1 MSALAHVAALGGR
14 LRLLGTARSTWLLVP
29 ALVLLAVFFAVPVV
43 RLLALSFQDEAGGVL
58 TLHNFT
64 RMLSQDV
71 YTRVLLTTLR
81 ISAFTALL
89 SILFGYP
96 LAYWLAKMPA
106 RRRNLVL
113 LLVMLPFWTS
123 YLVKTFAWVIVL
135 GRNGVINQ
143 LLMGAGIPRLS
154 MLQTEFAV
162 LLGMVQGLLPIAV
175 LSMLPVM
182 LSIDRRLMQA
192 AETLGAHPAR
202 AFWLI
207 YFKLSLPG
215 VAAGGLMTFLT
226 ALGFF
231 IVPALM
237 GSPRETL
244 LAQLI
249 IVQVQQ
255 VLDWGFAGA
264 LSVFLLIATVVACV
278 AYDRMFGLSSLSG
291 EIERVATHGYLSRF
305 GSVLLSWIARTA
317 QKIDVLCHRLLPSA
331 ITSRLLGCH
340 SALVLFVLAAP
351 TLVVIPIAF
360 TNSSSLDFP
369 PKGFSTRWMEQYF
382 TSGIWL
388 EATLRSFGVAF
399 ATALAATVIGG
410 MAALA
415 LTRNKTR
422 FSGAL
427 FNAFL
432 APMIVPRIIL
442 ASGLMYLFGQIGL
455 IGTNLGLIIGHTVIA
470 LPFAIVTLIA
480 VLKGYDIRLDHA
492 AATLGATPFKTLR
505 KVTIPLL
512 KEGLIA
518 AFLFAFNTSFDE
530 LTIAL
535 FVTGGTTATLP
546 KQMWDEMFLQLSP
559 MIAAASVVVLVV
571 AVLLLTL
578 SEKLQTNR

>member
-1 MSALAHVAALGGR
+1 MNAPMSIAPP
-14 LRLLGTARSTWLLVP
+14 ARKSRRFTITRNHWLLIP
-29 ALVLLAVFFAVPVV
+29 AMALLAVFFIVPVG
-43 RLLALSFQDEAGGVL
+43 RLLALSFQDDASGLL
-58 TLHNFT
+58 TLHHFT
-64 RMLSQDV
+64 RMLTQDV

-81 ISAFTALL
+81 ISILTALL

-106 RRRNLVL
+106 RRRAIYL

-143 LLMGAGIPRLS
+143 LLMGIGIPRLS
-154 MLQTEFAV
+154 MLQSEFAV

-182 LSIDRRLMQA
+182 LAIDRRLVQA
-192 AETLGAHPAR
+192 AETMGAHPAR
-202 AFWLI
+202 AFWLV
-207 YFKLSLPG
+207 YFKLSVPG
-215 VAAGGLMTFLT
+215 IAAGGLMTFLT

-237 GSPRETL
+237 GSPQETL

-264 LSVFLLIATVVACV
+264 LSVFLLIATVVTCL
-278 AYDRMFGLSSLSG
+278 AYDRVFGLSSLSG
-291 EIERVATHGYLSRF
+291 EERQITQHGYLSRC
-305 GSVLLSWIARTA
+305 GTILLSWTARIA
-317 QKIDVLCHRLLPSA
+317 QHIDVAAHRILPSA

-340 SALVLFVLAAP
+340 SLFVLFVLAAP

-360 TNSSSLDFP
+360 TSSRSLDFP
-369 PKGFSTRWMEQYF
+369 PKGYSLQWMEQYF
-382 TSGIWL
+382 TTGVWW
-388 EATLRSFGVAF
+388 EATIRSFGVAF
-399 ATALAATVIGG
+399 ATALAATIIGG

-415 LTRNKTR
+415 LTRGKTR
-422 FSGAL
+422 FSGIL

-432 APMIVPRIIL
+432 APMIVPRIVL
-442 ASGLMYLFGQIGL
+442 ATGLMYLFGQIGL
-455 IGTNLGLIIGHTVIA
+455 IGTNLGLVIGHTVIA
-470 LPFAIVTLIA
+470 LPFAIITLLA
-480 VLKGYDIRLDHA
+480 MLKGYDVRLDHA
-492 AATLGATPFKTLR
+492 AATLGASPLRTLR
-505 KVTIPLL
+505 RITIPLL

-518 AFLFAFNTSFDE
+518 AFLFAFITSFDE

-546 KQMWDEMFLQLSP
+546 KLMWDEMFLQLSP
-559 MIAAASVVVLVV
+559 MIASASVVVLLV
-571 AVLLLTL
+571 AVVLLTL
-578 SEKLQTNR
+578 SEKLRADR